1 MKCVQIYK
9 SGIMNEL
16 NLSKS
21 KLSFSGLPKFLMK
34 HSKSQGNGDIKE
46 LYKWSHNKNIIKC
59 FSWYDGEA
67 GFENKHDLPPGGIS
81 PFLEEDSSVKLLYGD
96 IFLCKL
102 KDNKYIDF
110 AVTDYGEFYNNIFE
124 GFDNCETETDEE
136 DRNTE
141 SEDEDYKQPK
151 NVEESDN
158 EDLENDYEIVNDS
171 DNELTFDE
179 NEY

>member
-1 MKCVQIYK
+1 MKIVQIYRDGTMDDIKIKMNNRSPLTLLNK
-9 SGIMNEL
+9 S
-16 NLSKS
+16 SKT
-21 KLSFSGLPKFLMK
+21 
-34 HSKSQGNGDIKE
+34 QGNNSLQK
-46 LYKWSHNKNIIKC
+46 LYTWNYENTKIIC
-59 FSWYDGEA
+59 YSWYDGEA

-141 SEDEDYKQPK
+141 SEDEDYKPLK
-151 NVEESDN
+151 NEEESD
-158 EDLENDYEIVNDS
+158 EDLENEYEIVNDS
-171 DNELTFDE
+171 DEELELDK

>member
-1 MKCVQIYK
+1 MKVVQINK
-9 SGIMNEL
+9 DGTMDEIRMRMN
-16 NLSKS
+16 
-21 KLSFSGLPKFLMK
+21 MK
-34 HSKSQGNGDIKE
+34 NTCKQLIKCAKSQGNDSLKE
-46 LYKWSHNKNIIKC
+46 LYTWNYENTKIIC
-59 FSWYDGEA
+59 YSWYDGEA

-141 SEDEDYKQPK
+141 SEDEDYKPVPK
-151 NVEESDN
+151 NEEESD
-158 EDLENDYEIVNDS
+158 EDLENEYEIVNDS
-171 DNELTFDE
+171 DEELELDK